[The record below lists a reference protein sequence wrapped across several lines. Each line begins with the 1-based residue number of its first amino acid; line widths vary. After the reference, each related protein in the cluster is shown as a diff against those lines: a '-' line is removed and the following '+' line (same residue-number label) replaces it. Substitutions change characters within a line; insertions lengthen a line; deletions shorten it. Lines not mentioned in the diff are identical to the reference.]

1 MLKIGEIYQAG
12 YYNRIKTEYE
22 IQQDEIE
29 SLRWFKKA
37 ADLGNADAMWRIGHK
52 YSVGSGVKENEL
64 EAWNWYRK
72 AADLGNG
79 KAMSS
84 IALYYQYG
92 LGPVKQDYREA
103 LKWYKKAVEHGN
115 EASKRDVYYLEE
127 YLNN

>member
-1 MLKIGEIYQAG
+1 
-12 YYNRIKTEYE
+12 
-22 IQQDEIE
+22 
-29 SLRWFKKA
+29 
-37 ADLGNADAMWRIGHK
+37 
-52 YSVGSGVKENEL
+52 
-64 EAWNWYRK
+64 
-72 AADLGNG
+72 
-79 KAMSS
+79 MSS

>member
-1 MLKIGEIYQAG
+1 
-12 YYNRIKTEYE
+12 
-22 IQQDEIE
+22 
-29 SLRWFKKA
+29 
-37 ADLGNADAMWRIGHK
+37 MWRIGHK

>member
-1 MLKIGEIYQAG
+1 M
-12 YYNRIKTEYE
+12 
-22 IQQDEIE
+22 
-29 SLRWFKKA
+29 
-37 ADLGNADAMWRIGHK
+37 GNADAMWYIGHK
-52 YSVGSGVKENEL
+52 YSRGSGVKKNEL
-64 EAWNWYRK
+64 EAWNWYHK

-84 IALYYQYG
+84 IALYYYGG

-115 EASKRDVYYLEE
+115 EASKRNVYYLEE